1 MKYGLNDMTIAS
13 IREVMSRYT
22 QVERAIIY
30 GSRAKGNY
38 KTGSDI
44 DLTLVGGRDLDLSV
58 LSCIMDDIDDL
69 LLPYSFD
76 ISVMHTI
83 NDKDVLDHIQR
94 AGKLFYEKSPTSVSA

>member
-83 NDKDVLDHIQR
+83 TDKDVLDHIQR